1 MSLPS
6 LLDQQDLIEVYAV
19 EVILDDWRKP
29 IMQYL
34 DNPNGK
40 HSRKTRVHATN
51 YVTYQNELYR
61 KGEDGLLLLCLGPQE
76 SAQAITEVHEG
87 VYGAHQSGRK
97 MRWLLRRQGYF
108 WPRILKDCIEFA
120 RGCIQCQIH
129 GPMQRVPAES
139 LHSVTKPWSFKG
151 WAMDVIGKITPSSG
165 AAKHA
170 WILVA
175 TDYFTK

>member
-6 LLDQQDLIEVYAV
+6 LLDRQDLIYVYVV
-19 EVILDDWRKP
+19 EAIPDDWRKP

-76 SAQAITEVHEG
+76 GAQAITEVH
-87 VYGAHQSGRK
+87 
-97 MRWLLRRQGYF
+97 
-108 WPRILKDCIEFA
+108 
-120 RGCIQCQIH
+120 
-129 GPMQRVPAES
+129 
-139 LHSVTKPWSFKG
+139 
-151 WAMDVIGKITPSSG
+151 
-165 AAKHA
+165 
-170 WILVA
+170 
-175 TDYFTK
+175 